1 VAREAVETPTAGVW
15 RDARTAS
22 ILGAAAGST
31 LLVCLATGLVSHF
44 HQHPLAWLDMPSRP
58 VWAYQLTQGLHVAAG
73 IAAVPLVLAKLW
85 LVYPRLFQ
93 RPPVRNAVHAA
104 ERLLVAPLVA
114 GVVFQLVTGL
124 VNLVQWYPWRFF
136 FPSAHW
142 AVAWVVAGA
151 VGLHVAFK
159 APVVRFRRER
169 GDGQGDGHVAP
180 GAVERRAVLLAAGVS
195 VGAVTLATAG
205 QTLRPLRAVSV
216 LAPRDPAVGPQGLPV
231 NRTARAA
238 RVEALAGDP
247 AWRLVVDGPRRVSL
261 GLADLGALPQ
271 HEARLPIACVEGWSA
286 SGDWSGVR
294 LRDVLDLAGI
304 PHDVRV
310 RVVSLERG
318 LYQSSPVGP
327 RGARDPLTLLAL
339 RLGGEPL
346 ALDHGYPLRL
356 IGPNRPGVL
365 QTKWVT
371 RIEVI

>member
-1 VAREAVETPTAGVW
+1 VGETVTGEGW

-22 ILGAAAGST
+22 LLGAAAGVT
-31 LLVCLATGLVSHF
+31 LLVCFLTGLVSHV
-44 HQHPLAWLDMPSRP
+44 HQHPLAWFDMPSRP
-58 VWAYQLTQGLHVAAG
+58 VWAYQVNQGLHVVAG
-73 IAAVPLVLAKLW
+73 IAAVPAVLAKLW
-85 LVYPRLFQ
+85 LVYPRLF
-93 RPPVRNAVHAA
+93 RWPPVRDAAHAL
-104 ERLLVAPLVA
+104 ERLLIAPLVA
-114 GVVFQLVTGL
+114 GVLFQLVTGL
-124 VNLVQWYPWRFF
+124 VNVVQWYPWGFF
-136 FPSAHW
+136 FPSAHY

-151 VGLHVAFK
+151 VALHVAFK
-159 APVVRFRRER
+159 APLVRFRSDA
-169 GDGQGDGHVAP
+169 GDPYQDP
-180 GAVERRAVLLAAGVS
+180 GAVERRAVLLGAGAA

-205 QTLRPLRAVSV
+205 QTVRPLRGVSL
-216 LAPRDPAVGPQGLPV
+216 LAPRDPGVGPQGLPV

-238 RVEALAGDP
+238 RVEALARDP
-247 AWRLVVDGPRRVSL
+247 AWRLVVDGPRRISL
-261 GLADLGALPQ
+261 GLADLAALPQ

-294 LRDVLDLAGI
+294 LRDVLDRAGI
-304 PHDVRV
+304 PDGVRV

-339 RLGGEPL
+339 RLNGEPL

-365 QTKWVT
+365 QTKWVA